1 MEAFEFTLGDAEV
14 CGHDVNVHG
23 WDAKVCGHDVKPGP
37 TLKLSAC
44 RITGIDCA
52 GKSMLRNIFDRHELV
67 RYDVKQVIC
76 SVCDTEQ
83 PVVPVCTNCGV
94 NMGEY
99 FCEVCK
105 FYDDDIGKEQFHC
118 NDCGICRVGGREN
131 FFHCKKCGSCYSVAL
146 RDNHSCVENSMRHH
160 CPICY
165 EYLFDSLKDTT
176 VMKCGHTMHCECY
189 HEMIKR
195 DKFCCPICSR
205 SIIDMSQTWKR
216 IDDEIEATVMPED
229 YRYKKLA
236 LMLVPS
242 LVGIEASQV
251 SMSARVKRLDIGSA
265 HALWIDWPGFV
276 LFLQCIP
283 LAMDVAAIFL
293 GRKSR
298 LSSMLYSLKALCSL
312 KVMLKVFPSV
322 HVYLALIFVDFQLL
336 IASEESHIVLRLVNG
351 GSQTLDFI
359 KDFVGRIA
367 DVFCRKPNFDL
378 VDQRIS
384 EHNGVL
390 PCALQD
396 MIETVGDQCQLRTK
410 NWFSR
415 RKGYNN
421 ERESQPVFNVLDTL
435 LKDSLER
442 LKTMRECITWGHMGS
457 SFCSLEANYTQHVTI
472 IRTLCLEGKL
482 GAAIWLKNKM
492 IHNDLVPD
500 IITHNYIVNA
510 LCKAG
515 ELKKA
520 DWLVSEMLYWGP
532 SPTCATYNTL
542 MKGYCL
548 VDNVDRA
555 LDLFS
560 TMGNRGVLPNRVTC
574 NVLVHAL
581 CKKGLLE
588 DAVKLL
594 EEILV
599 DNCFDKER
607 SNLITSTILMDGY
620 FKSGDTMQ
628 ALFLWNDMIQRGFQ
642 MDVTAY
648 NVVIHGSCLSQDVT
662 VAYQYLSEMLK
673 SGFLPDVFTY
683 NTLISALCK
692 EGKTDEACYIHSVMS
707 RLGVFPDQI
716 SYKMLITGLCVQ
728 GDVMK
733 ASEFLLSMLE
743 SSIVPEPVIWNA
755 IIDGYGRTG
764 DAKKALS
771 IRDQMVEF
779 GVLPN
784 IFTYNILIHAHIK
797 RGKIAEAYSLKKE
810 MILNG
815 LFPDL
820 VTYNLLVGAA
830 CGIGDIRSAL
840 QLHDEILRRGYNP
853 DIITYTELIKGYTLK
868 GKLMEAEKL
877 FAIMQR
883 SGIPID
889 HVPFLILMKK
899 YCKRRDLDRAFD
911 LYQVWCKRDK

>member
-1 MEAFEFTLGDAEV
+1 MT
-14 CGHDVNVHG
+14 
-23 WDAKVCGHDVKPGP
+23 
-37 TLKLSAC
+37 
-44 RITGIDCA
+44 
-52 GKSMLRNIFDRHELV
+52 
-67 RYDVKQVIC
+67 
-76 SVCDTEQ
+76 
-83 PVVPVCTNCGV
+83 
-94 NMGEY
+94 
-99 FCEVCK
+99 
-105 FYDDDIGKEQFHC
+105 KEQFKKMQEF
-118 NDCGICRVGGREN
+118 IGGRKKPPSKSLKILGDRVLLLL
-131 FFHCKKCGSCYSVAL
+131 FHC
-146 RDNHSCVENSMRHH
+146 
-160 CPICY
+160 
-165 EYLFDSLKDTT
+165 
-176 VMKCGHTMHCECY
+176 
-189 HEMIKR
+189 
-195 DKFCCPICSR
+195 
-205 SIIDMSQTWKR
+205 
-216 IDDEIEATVMPED
+216 
-229 YRYKKLA
+229 
-236 LMLVPS
+236 
-242 LVGIEASQV
+242 
-251 SMSARVKRLDIGSA
+251 SAAAPWFAHRLDIGSA

-276 LFLQCIP
+276 LFLRCIP
-283 LAMDVAAIFL
+283 LVMDGATIFL
-293 GRKSR
+293 GRRSR
-298 LSSMLYSLKALCSL
+298 LGSMLYYLKALCSL
-312 KVMLKVFPSV
+312 KVMLK
-322 HVYLALIFVDFQLL
+322 LL
-336 IASEESHIVLRLVNG
+336 LASEESHIVLRLVNG
-351 GSQTLDFI
+351 GNQTLDFI

-410 NWFSR
+410 NWLSR
-415 RKGYNN
+415 RKGYKN
-421 ERESQPVFNVLDTL
+421 ERESQPVFNVLDAL

-442 LKTMRECITWGHMGS
+442 LKTMRECISWGHMGS
-457 SFCSLEANYTQHVTI
+457 SFCSLEANYTQHVKF

-628 ALFLWNDMIQRGFQ
+628 ALVLWNNMIQMGSQ

-716 SYKMLITGLCVQ
+716 SYKMLITGLCIQ

-733 ASEFLLSMLE
+733 ASEFLLAMLE

-764 DAKKALS
+764 DTEKALS

-797 RGKIAEAYSLKKE
+797 GGKIAEAYSLKKE

-853 DIITYTELIKGYTLK
+853 DIITYTELIKGYSLK
-868 GKLMEAEKL
+868 GKLMEAAKL
-877 FAIMQR
+877 FAIMRR

-899 YCKRRDLDRAFD
+899 YCKWRDLDKAFD
-911 LYQVWCKRDK
+911 LYQVCIQNSIERVYWKQLDLNFPGMPDSMVHGAMKCTMDFIFAYNTTSVRPCAVNAVKRVKQLYSVRIRLGLLTFNGRGCGCSLWTGSHGCLLVSIRTLELGPDGVI